1 MQRCQYPL
9 LQNQSSHFVLS
20 SLFWKLSQTLG
31 QDQQNS
37 KQTYCWSLIVIFL
50 WTPKDINSLE
60 SFLNFLLN
68 LYILPWLQKSF
79 KFIVLRL
86 LQIHLWVKKFCSC
99 PQAKLPA
106 PPRSPRPPQ
115 VFIVISQVDRNCPF
129 LPNSIFRRYFFLS
142 RKRVERNMELKKLP
156 KLATLLVTGFDK
168 FHHLYN
174 LYISGLCFVVQ

>member
-1 MQRCQYPL
+1 MQWCQYPL
-9 LQNQSSHFVLS
+9 FQNQSSHFMLS
-20 SLFWKLSQTLG
+20 SLFWKLSQALG

-37 KQTYCWSLIVIFL
+37 KQTYCWSLILMFL
-50 WTPKDINSLE
+50 WTPKDINSPE

-99 PQAKLPA
+99 PQAKLPGKS
-106 PPRSPRPPQ
+106 PPPLLPQ
-115 VFIVISQVDRNCPF
+115 VFIIISQADGNCPF

-142 RKRVERNMELKKLP
+142 RKRVEGGEEYGVEKITKISNFI
-156 KLATLLVTGFDK
+156 GHK
-168 FHHLYN
+168 FW
-174 LYISGLCFVVQ
+174 